1 MKIGI
6 STCPNDTYTFCGLLE
21 SEIADAPALDFTLED
36 IQALN
41 DHAMEGAYDIAKVS
55 FHAALKLADEYR
67 VLPVGA
73 ALGYGVG
80 PLKLARDASL
90 GSLPG
95 KDDVVLCPGKWT
107 TATLLYRLLVPDGPE
122 PKQVVFSEI
131 MPALEKGQADFG
143 VVIHEGRFTYEQYG
157 LSLAMDLGQEW
168 EMQTHQPLPL
178 GGLVIRRSLGD
189 EMATRVTQA
198 VRQSMDFAKAN
209 PDVATR
215 VMKRHAQEFSNE
227 VLWEHVKLYV
237 NDTTYDLG
245 DVGRKALDALATQ
258 ARKVGLINS
267 DVSLF

>member
-21 SEIADAPALDFTLED
+21 SAIADAPALDFTLED

-41 DHAMEGAYDIAKVS
+41 DHAMAGDYDIAKVS

-80 PLKLARDASL
+80 PLKLARDPSL
-90 GSLPG
+90 GSKPKQG
-95 KDDVVLCPGKWT
+95 DIVLCPGQWT

-122 PKQVVFSEI
+122 PEHVVFSQI
-131 MPALEKGQADFG
+131 MPALQEGRADFG
-143 VVIHEGRFTYEQYG
+143 VVIHEGRFTYEEYG
-157 LSLAMDLGQEW
+157 LSLAMDLGHEW
-168 EMQTHQPLPL
+168 ETQLHQPLPL
-178 GGLVIRRSLGD
+178 GGLVIRRSLGED
-189 EMATRVTQA
+189 VAMQVTQA
-198 VRQSMDFAKAN
+198 VRQSMDFAMAN
-209 PDVATR
+209 PNVATR
-215 VMKRHAQEFSNE
+215 VMSRYAQEFSND

-237 NDTTYDLG
+237 NETTYDLG
-245 DVGRKALDALATQ
+245 QVGREALEALATQ
-258 ARKVGLINS
+258 ARKVGLIDS